1 MKKFIIDRIEEDSVV
16 LECENGS
23 FVTLERKALPK
34 RIKDGDVLYFNEG
47 SYFLN
52 ADKTEQRKRRIADLM
67 KDVFS
72 E

>member
-16 LECENGS
+16 LECENGT

-34 RIKDGDVLYFNEG
+34 KIKDGDALYFNEG
-47 SYFLN
+47 SYFLD
-52 ADKTEQRKRRIADLM
+52 AAETERRKQKMADLM
-67 KDVFS
+67 KDLFT